1 MEGISTNT
9 KILKWKYIW
18 CVQETAR
25 MPVCPENIKEK
36 GKKKV
41 REGGQGAKEGE
52 KQIIEDSGSQ
62 NLDVH

>member
-41 REGGQGAKEGE
+41 REGGKEQRKVRADYRG
-52 KQIIEDSGSQ
+52 Q
-62 NLDVH
+62 

>member
-52 KQIIEDSGSQ
+52 SR
-62 NLDVH
+62 L

>member
-36 GKKKV
+36 GQKKV
-41 REGGQGAKEGE
+41 REGGKEQRKVRADYRG
-52 KQIIEDSGSQ
+52 Q
-62 NLDVH
+62 